1 MSGTQQ
7 VLTIAYLI
15 NELTSLVLTIPN
27 DGGGGGGAL
36 LLYPFYRQ
44 GNQGQRG

>member
-7 VLTIAYLI
+7 VLNIAYLI
-15 NELTSLVLTIPN
+15 NELTSLILTTPN
-27 DGGGGGGAL
+27 GGGGGAL